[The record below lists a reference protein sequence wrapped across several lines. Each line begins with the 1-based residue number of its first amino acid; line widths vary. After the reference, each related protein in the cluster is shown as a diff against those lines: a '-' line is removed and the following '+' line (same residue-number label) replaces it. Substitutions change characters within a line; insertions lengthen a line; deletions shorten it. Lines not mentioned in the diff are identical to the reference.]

1 MKKSQKSN
9 TNLPQRRMFLETLE
23 DRRLLAG
30 VPELAGI
37 QTNNGDLLS
46 EGDVLNVAPQEIVLN
61 FNQDAELDPASLDS
75 VTILRSGGDGD
86 FNVASATS
94 HFGTG
99 GVVNI
104 AFAAQAGGAAGNDI
118 EVVVSKSDHNNASG
132 PTIVVGIDG
141 TTVLVDLNTN
151 AGNETTA
158 ELLIDAIN
166 DDAAASALIRVSL
179 LEGDGATDITAAAI
193 DYSPIALSGSND
205 EVIEAGYIGVDE
217 SARQIVFRFREAL
230 TDEVYQVS
238 VRGTGAAALSDL
250 DGSVFL
256 DGEGDFTRNFRLDL
270 GPQIEAVVPQPVV
283 RDPALGLQQLK
294 DTIHVYFNEDN
305 LDSSLAED
313 PGFYPLIFT
322 NDTVENTDDI
332 VFLPTDVTYS
342 PGSDLVVLKYASDL
356 DELAGAGDGTF
367 RLRIGAQ
374 EYQDNNSLPF
384 TPIQLNLSLIGDAAT
399 SYDTAT
405 AIGKTMSVAGDGVAA
420 ADGTGFAITDVDG
433 GATPFEFDGGVILQ
447 IPDGSPANMLDG
459 DNFEIGDGAQ
469 NVIFEFDSNS
479 SSAPGNVA
487 ITYTGAETAEEM
499 ADLVAA
505 ALTASGLN
513 VESNVLSGGEIHLGW
528 NQGLSVDVTN
538 AIGLS
543 QEGNTTLVDA
553 AARRVQVI
561 NRASFDASSVADA
574 ISSSINA
581 AGNAK
586 LQASRVGTLAGDSRI
601 ALVGVDT
608 VTASTVFNVAV
619 FESLIVQGTIGDDG
633 FDPRTA
639 TPNPGAEDEPGHRDI
654 RVQNHLLVDGAYL
667 TVPAGGFQDGDIIE
681 VTNGLR
687 SSVFEFD

>member
-94 HFGTG
+94 HLGTG

-104 AFAAQAGGAAGNDI
+104 AFAAQAGGAAGNGI

-141 TTVLVDLNTN
+141 TTVFVDLNTN

-166 DDAAASALIRVSL
+166 DDAAASALIRASL

-250 DGSVFL
+250 DGSVFR

-322 NDTVENTDDI
+322 NDTVGNTDDI

-342 PGSDLVVLKYASDL
+342 SGSDLVVLKYASDL

-367 RLRIGAQ
+367 RLRIGAK

-405 AIGKTMSVAGDGVAA
+405 AIGKTMAVSGDGVAA
-420 ADGTGFAITDVDG
+420 ADGTGFTITDVDG

-459 DNFEIGDGAQ
+459 DNFEIGDGSQ
-469 NVIFEFDSNS
+469 NVIFEFDRNF
-479 SSAPGNVA
+479 SSALGNVA
-487 ITYTGAETAEEM
+487 IAYTGAETAEEM
-499 ADLVAA
+499 AGLVA
-505 ALTASGLN
+505 TA
-513 VESNVLSGGEIHLGW
+513 V
-528 NQGLSVDVTN
+528 
-538 AIGLS
+538 
-543 QEGNTTLVDA
+543 
-553 AARRVQVI
+553 
-561 NRASFDASSVADA
+561 
-574 ISSSINA
+574 
-581 AGNAK
+581 
-586 LQASRVGTLAGDSRI
+586 
-601 ALVGVDT
+601 
-608 VTASTVFNVAV
+608 
-619 FESLIVQGTIGDDG
+619 
-633 FDPRTA
+633 
-639 TPNPGAEDEPGHRDI
+639 
-654 RVQNHLLVDGAYL
+654 
-667 TVPAGGFQDGDIIE
+667 
-681 VTNGLR
+681 NG
-687 SSVFEFD
+687 